1 MVVMASPPP
10 GYTVRPATWDD
21 LDAVATLLRVADLA
35 DIGEQDF
42 SIEELKDDWRQ
53 PQLDMTSDTWLVMS
67 GAEACAYTWLLGRNS
82 HRDLDSWGVVHPGHR
97 GQGLGT
103 FLLDVV
109 ERRAAEHQVLV
120 EPPGQSTLLLHTLAM
135 DSAARTLLEGR
146 GFELTRHFWRMD
158 IELETEPASPGPV
171 DGISIRT
178 FLRGQDERPVYEAF
192 EEAFAGHF
200 GYVPRSFE
208 DWSTVRLQ
216 EGFVP
221 SLWFVATEGQEVVG
235 ALAGRIMEGMGWV
248 ATLGVRQPWRG
259 RGIGG
264 ALLRHSFA
272 AFHRRGIT
280 KASLSVDARNE
291 TGAVALY
298 ERAGMHVALQYDT
311 YEKRYGG
318 PA

>member
-1 MVVMASPPP
+1 MSTPPP

-21 LDAVATLLRVADLA
+21 LDAVAKVLIEADLA
-35 DIGEQDF
+35 DLGEQDF

-53 PQLDMTSDTWLVMS
+53 PQLDMASDTWLVTS
-67 GAEACAYTWLLGRNS
+67 GEEACAYTWVLGRNS
-82 HRDLDSWGVVHPGHR
+82 HRDLDSWGVVHPEHR
-97 GQGLGT
+97 GRGLGS

-109 ERRAAEHQVLV
+109 ERRAAEHQLLV
-120 EPPGQSTLLLHTLAM
+120 EPPGQSTLLLHTLAV
-135 DSAARTLLEGR
+135 DTAARSLLEGR

-158 IELETEPASPGPV
+158 IELETAPAPPESV
-171 DGISIRT
+171 DGISIRA
-178 FLRGQDERPVYEAF
+178 FRRDGDERPVYEAF

-208 DWSTVRLQ
+208 DWSAVRLQ
-216 EGFVP
+216 EGFDP
-221 SLWFVATEGQEVVG
+221 NLWFVATEGQEVVG

-248 ATLGVRQPWRG
+248 ATLGVRKRWRG
-259 RGIGG
+259 RGIGE

-272 AFHRRGIT
+272 AFRRHGIT